1 LLKFTIWI
9 DSMKIYNYFGIL
21 FSLYLIMPKRIKI
34 TLYIILILVIVAVV
48 WLMFWN
54 YKPAIEI
61 TDDSQQTYIKE
72 NIEQN
77 IEDTNIEADTFEEDV
92 MNDLEWFFGNN
103 NWYEDVEW
111 EYWFT
116 NPENQ

>member
-1 LLKFTIWI
+1 
-9 DSMKIYNYFGIL
+9 MKIYNYFRVL
-21 FSLYLIMPKRIKI
+21 SPLYLAMPKRIKI
-34 TLYIILILVIVAVV
+34 TLYAILILVIVAVV

-61 TDDSQQTYIKE
+61 TDDTQVSTEE
-72 NIEQN
+72 NIEKN
-77 IEDTNIEADTFEEDV
+77 AEDTNIESDTFEEDV
-92 MNDLEWFFGNN
+92 MKDLEWFFGNN

-116 NPENQ
+116 NPEN